1 MRRET
6 ITESKATTL
15 ELTKEEAD
23 ALNAAGE
30 RLASDRSWWGASEEE
45 EDRTRSVIRCR
56 PKGTGRYQVTVSAAV
71 GVVSVDNL
79 VLHVEPKIPVSHF
92 LYLASRSDYYPRLDE
107 QDALLQSGEDLFPL
121 MARWFVQ
128 ATEDL
133 LRRDLIKDYSGQ
145 QDFLTVKRGQI
156 RPRSTAQAI
165 YRGRIG
171 FDCEFDEF
179 SRDTPLNRLVK
190 AAGKL
195 VMSRTELPDK
205 LRKRARALTARMDQ
219 VGRLR
224 PDDFRA
230 EITRRTTHYR
240 DVLPLAKQLLRSE
253 GRLLRRG
260 GKRAWSFLIKTPDL
274 IEDGLRNVVREGLA
288 GEHRVEKKGRDL
300 PPTGV
305 SFTPD
310 LVIDDGHV
318 VADVKYSLLGSD
330 WSRSHLYQ
338 IIAFAKAFGASK
350 GIVLGFT
357 DSGAPPPTVDV
368 NGIEVSAIGWKADS
382 EREAAWARDR
392 FLTDLGGRLRLEPT
406 SVIAPTA

>member
-15 ELTKEEAD
+15 ELTSEEAD

-30 RLASDRSWWGASEEE
+30 RLASDRSWWGASEED

-56 PKGTGRYQVTVSAAV
+56 PKGTGRYQVTVSSAV
-71 GVVSVDNL
+71 GVVSVDDL
-79 VLHVEPKIPVSHF
+79 VLHVEPKIPDSHF
-92 LYLASRSDYYPRLDE
+92 LYLASWSDYYPRLDE
-107 QDALLQSGEDLFPL
+107 QDALLEGGEDLFSL

-145 QDFLTVKRGQI
+145 QDFLTAKRGRI

-179 SRDTPLNRLVK
+179 SRDIPLNRIVR

-195 VMSRTELPDK
+195 VEGRSELTRP
-205 LRKRARALTARMDQ
+205 LRKRAKALTARMNQ

-230 EITRRTTHYR
+230 KITRRTSHYR

-253 GRLLRRG
+253 GRLLGGG

-274 IEDGLRNVVREGLA
+274 VEDGLRNLVRESLA
-288 GEHRVEKKGRDL
+288 GIHDVEKRGKQF
-300 PPTGV
+300 PPSSV

-310 LVIDDGHV
+310 LVIGGGDV

-330 WSRSHLYQ
+330 WGRSHLYQ
-338 IIAFAKAFGASK
+338 IIAFAKAFDASQ

-357 DSGAPPPTVDV
+357 ESGATPPTVDV
-368 NGIEVSAIGWKADS
+368 NGIEASAIAWEADL
-382 EREAAWARDR
+382 EREAGWARDC
-392 FLTDLGGRLRLEPT
+392 FLSDLRGRLGAELT
-406 SVIAPTA
+406 SVIAATV